1 MSTKVVVVGAGNAAL
16 CAALA
21 ACDAGADVV
30 VLERAP
36 EAQAG
41 GNSAFT
47 AAALRI
53 AYDDG
58 DHLRQLMPELDD
70 PRLDRS
76 DFGSYPAAAFID
88 DMVRVTEGRCDPELT
103 RLLAEAS
110 HDTYRWLHGKGVRFE
125 PSWHDQAFEVDGRFV
140 FWGGIS
146 VHAVGEGQ
154 GLVAAEVAAVRAA
167 GIELRHGTRAT
178 SLLQAGGRVAGVRVR
193 TADGEDELLADAVV
207 LACGGFEANAEM
219 RTRYL
224 GPGWDAAT
232 VRGTRFNTGDGLRM
246 ALDVGAM
253 AWGNWSGAHSVGWD
267 VGAAPFGDL
276 DVAYAPTRNSY
287 PLGILVNRR
296 GERFVDEGADFRNY
310 TYARYGSLVLAQPGG
325 VAWQVYDAKVTP
337 MLRREYEH
345 ASTTF
350 VEAST
355 LGELALA
362 MGGVPAAGG
371 IDGARFVETV
381 EEFNDAVRTEVPFE
395 PNKKDGR
402 GTRNLEVPKSNWANP
417 LDTPPYRAYPTTC
430 GITFTFGGVRISP
443 DGAVLDA
450 GGDPI
455 GGLFAAGELVGGLF
469 WHNYPGGSGLTA
481 GAVFGRIAGTSAAG
495 G

>member
-58 DHLRQLMPELDD
+58 DHLRELMPELDD

-76 DFGSYPAAAFID
+76 DFGSYPAEAFID
-88 DMVRVTEGRCDPELT
+88 DMVRVTEGRCDPTLT
-103 RLLAEAS
+103 RLLAERS
-110 HDTYRWLHGKGVRFE
+110 HETYRWLHGKGVRFE

-193 TADGEDELLADAVV
+193 TAHGEDELLADAVI

-350 VEAST
+350 VEATT

-362 MGGVPAAGG
+362 MGGCPRPAASTARGSWRRWRRSTTPCAPRCPSSPTARTA
-371 IDGARFVETV
+371 GA
-381 EEFNDAVRTEVPFE
+381 
-395 PNKKDGR
+395 
-402 GTRNLEVPKSNWANP
+402 
-417 LDTPPYRAYPTTC
+417 
-430 GITFTFGGVRISP
+430 
-443 DGAVLDA
+443 
-450 GGDPI
+450 
-455 GGLFAAGELVGGLF
+455 
-469 WHNYPGGSGLTA
+469 PGGSRCPRATGPTPSTPRPTGPIPPPAASPSPSAGCASRRTA
-481 GAVFGRIAGTSAAG
+481 PCSTPPATPSAACSPPVSWSG
-495 G
+495 ACSGTTTPAGRG